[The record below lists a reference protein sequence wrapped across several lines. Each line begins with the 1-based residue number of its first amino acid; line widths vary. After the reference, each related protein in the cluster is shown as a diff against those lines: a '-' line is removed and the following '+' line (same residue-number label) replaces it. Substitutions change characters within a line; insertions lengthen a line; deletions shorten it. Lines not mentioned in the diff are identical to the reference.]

1 MVDAFTVSSK
11 LGTGCS
17 GPVRVGTE
25 SLDARSTTFPSLSYA
40 STTALL
46 PIEPQRASVTLSA
59 GVGKRIS
66 TGIDSLAIALRMPF
80 RGVFRCGKN
89 ITLPAARLVDG
100 GRDGANTTPWTV

>member
-1 MVDAFTVSSK
+1 MVGAFTFSSK
-11 LGTGCS
+11 LGIGCS
-17 GPVRVGTE
+17 GPVRAGTA

-46 PIEPQRASVTLSA
+46 PIEPQRTRVTLFT
-59 GVGKRIS
+59 GFGKRIS

-89 ITLPAARLVDG
+89 ITLPAARLVEG
-100 GRDGANTTPWTV
+100 GRDRANTTPWSE